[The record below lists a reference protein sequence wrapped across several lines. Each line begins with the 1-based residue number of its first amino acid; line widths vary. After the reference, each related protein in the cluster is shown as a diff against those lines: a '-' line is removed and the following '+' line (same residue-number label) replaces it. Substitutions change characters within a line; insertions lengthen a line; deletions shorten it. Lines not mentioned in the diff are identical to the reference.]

1 MVVRRRLDVE
11 LVRRGLLSSRE
22 MAQRAI
28 DERRVLVGGAL
39 AERSARQVDA
49 AEPIELVGP
58 RPRFVGRGGEKLDA
72 ALERFAIDV
81 SGYTVLDAGAS
92 TGGFTDCVLQ
102 RGASSVV
109 AVDVGHQQ
117 LHERLRADC
126 RVEVHERT
134 NVRTW
139 SADALGG
146 RRFDLVVADL
156 SFISLTAVA
165 VPLTCRAVGPL
176 VVLIKPQFE
185 AGRAEASRGRG
196 VIRSRESWE
205 ASLGR
210 VQAAFACPGA
220 AMIGL
225 MVSPITGAEGNV
237 EFLAHFSMVGEVVLG
252 KLAILASPADVEMP
266 RTERFD
272 AMIQFAL
279 DEAARVGT
287 GGHG

>member
-237 EFLAHFSMVGEVVLG
+237 EFLAHFSMVG
-252 KLAILASPADVEMP
+252 KAAILASPADVEMP

>member
-210 VQAAFACPGA
+210 VQAAFACSGA

-237 EFLAHFSMVGEVVLG
+237 EFLAHFSMVD

>member
-58 RPRFVGRGGEKLDA
+58 PPRFVGRGGEKLDA

-185 AGRAEASRGRG
+185 AGRAEVSRGRG

-210 VQAAFACPGA
+210 VQAAFACSGA

-237 EFLAHFSMVGEVVLG
+237 EFLAHFSLVG
-252 KLAILASPADVEMP
+252 KLATVASPAEVETP

-279 DEAARVGT
+279 DEAAGVGT